1 MIEIKK
7 CIGSPYAMAKEDG
20 EHTYNV
26 VVDEINAKGDV
37 KLDFAG
43 IERATSLFFNE
54 SLCKLIDV
62 CGGLE
67 SYQKK
72 VYVCNMSDTLK
83 VIYLRALNLTLK
95 KMDDPSIYNEA
106 LKEGINLNA
115 EN

>member
-7 CIGSPYAMAKEDG
+7 CIGSSYAMAKEDG
-20 EHTYNV
+20 EHAYKV
-26 VVDEINAKGDV
+26 IIDEINANGYAN
-37 KLDFAG
+37 LNFAG

-67 SYQKK
+67 NYQKK
-72 VYVCNMSDTLK
+72 IGVCNMSDTIK

-106 LKEGINLNA
+106 LKEGIHLNA